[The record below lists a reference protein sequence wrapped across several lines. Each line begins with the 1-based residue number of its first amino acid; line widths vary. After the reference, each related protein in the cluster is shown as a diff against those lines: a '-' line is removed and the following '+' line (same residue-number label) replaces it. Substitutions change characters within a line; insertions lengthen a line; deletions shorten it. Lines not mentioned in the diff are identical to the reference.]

1 MGAEPHVLHLHSS
14 AGVYGAEYVLLGL
27 IPALARAGIRSTLL
41 CMDDPRRPDAPL
53 YTRARALGLP
63 VERVHCRGR
72 LDWKTIHA
80 LQERIKKELN
90 PLLHVHGYKSA
101 FYAWLTRRGGTMPIV
116 ATLHGP
122 ISISMRL
129 RLYSQVEHWL
139 LRRFDKVCVVSSRMQ
154 DNLKGA
160 GFAAER
166 LCLVENGIDTERFRP
181 DVAPLSRAEL
191 GIPADAFVFGSAM
204 RLSEEKN
211 PLGLLDAFAI
221 VAKQAPNA
229 WLALAGDGPLR
240 TDAMAHAQALGIMNR
255 VRLLGARDDLEHYYP
270 MLDCFVL
277 PSHYEGLPLAL
288 LEAMAAERAVVC
300 TDVGQVSTVLSGLD
314 PRLVP
319 AGDGSALASAMQ
331 AESAENGRSRP
342 EFRRRVCERYSS
354 DRMARAYADVY
365 RDLWRS
371 HGYAFA

>member
-27 IPALARAGIRSTLL
+27 IPALARAGVRSTLL
-41 CMDDPRRPDAPL
+41 CLDDIGRPDAPL
-53 YTRARALGLP
+53 FARARALGVP
-63 VERVHCRGR
+63 VERVPCSGR
-72 LDWKTIHA
+72 LDRKAIRA
-80 LQERIKKELN
+80 LRERIQHEAN

-101 FYAWLTRRGGTMPIV
+101 FYAWLSRRGGTMPIV

-129 RLYSQVEHWL
+129 RLYSQLERWL
-139 LRRFDKVCVVSSRMQ
+139 LRRFDRICVVSSRMQ
-154 DNLKGA
+154 DYLESA
-160 GFAAER
+160 GFAAGR
-166 LCLVENGIDTERFRP
+166 IRLVENGIDAERFRP
-181 DVAPLSRAEL
+181 DVAPLSRADH
-191 GIPADAFVFGSAM
+191 GIPAEAFVFGGAM

-211 PLGLLDAFAI
+211 PLGLLEAFAI
-221 VAKQAPNA
+221 VAKRTPNA
-229 WLALAGDGPLR
+229 WLAIAGDGPQR
-240 TDAMAHAQALGIMNR
+240 TEILARANRLGVMER
-255 VRLLGARDDLEHYYP
+255 VRLLGARDDLELYYP

-288 LEAMAAERAVVC
+288 LEAMASARPVVC
-300 TDVGQVSTVLSGLD
+300 TDVGQVSTVLAGL
-314 PRLVP
+314 PARLVP
-319 AGDGSALASAMQ
+319 PGDVSALASAMQ
-331 AESAENGRSRP
+331 AVGGESGPPKP

-354 DRMARAYADVY
+354 DRMAVAYADLY

>member
-1 MGAEPHVLHLHSS
+1 MIAESHVLHLHSS

-27 IPALARAGIRSTLL
+27 IPALARAGVRSTLL
-41 CMDDPRRPDAPL
+41 CMDDPRHVDGPL
-53 YTRARALGLP
+53 FKRARALGVP
-63 VERVHCRGR
+63 VERVPCRGR
-72 LDWKTIHA
+72 LDSRTIHV
-80 LQERIKKELN
+80 LRERIMRESN

-101 FYAWLTRRGGTMPIV
+101 FYTWLARRGGRMPIV

-129 RLYSQVEHWL
+129 RLYTQVERWL

-154 DNLKGA
+154 EELQSA
-160 GFAAER
+160 GFAADR
-166 LCLVENGIDTERFRP
+166 ICLVENGIDTDRFRP
-181 DVAPLSRAEL
+181 DIASLSRSQW

-211 PLGLLDAFAI
+211 PLGLLDAFAV
-221 VAKQAPNA
+221 VAKQVPAA
-229 WLALAGDGPLR
+229 WLAIAGEGPLR
-240 TDAMAHAQALGIMNR
+240 AEIVARAERLGVRER
-255 VRLLGARDDLEHYYP
+255 VRLLGARDDVEHYYP

-288 LEAMAAERAVVC
+288 LEAMAAARPVVC
-300 TDVGQVSTVLSGLD
+300 TDVGQVSAVVSGL
-314 PRLVP
+314 PARLVP
-319 AGDGSALASAMQ
+319 AGDVSALASAMQ
-331 AESAENGRSRP
+331 ADMKENGRPRP
-342 EFRRRVCERYSS
+342 GFRRRVCERYSS
-354 DRMARAYADVY
+354 DRMAQAYAGVY